1 MKLDA
6 GAERH
11 HYSMFNVG
19 RSMFSLFDVHLSN
32 QPRKDGNSNTFNR
45 INKESTMEAMKIML
59 VDDEERFLSTTQKLL
74 HKKGIDAV
82 TATSG
87 AQALELLNHKYIQVV
102 ILDVKMP
109 GMDGNETLKEIKRR
123 FPLVEVI
130 MLTGHATV
138 ESAIDGLKS
147 GATDYLMKPTEID
160 DLIAKAREAF
170 RKRLL
175 LEEKILMAQSR
186 QYMKSPREIL
196 KQAEKPER

>member
-1 MKLDA
+1 
-6 GAERH
+6 
-11 HYSMFNVG
+11 
-19 RSMFSLFDVHLSN
+19 
-32 QPRKDGNSNTFNR
+32 
-45 INKESTMEAMKIML
+45 MEAMKIML
-59 VDDEERFLSTTQKLL
+59 VDDEERFLATTQKLL
-74 HKKGIDAV
+74 TKKGIDVV

-87 AQALELLNHKYIQVV
+87 AEALETLNHKYIHVV

-109 GMDGNETLKEIKRR
+109 GMDGNDTLKEIKRQ

-147 GATDYLMKPTEID
+147 GATDYLMKPTGID
-160 DLIAKAREAF
+160 ELIEKAREAF

-186 QYMKSPREIL
+186 KYMKSPREIL